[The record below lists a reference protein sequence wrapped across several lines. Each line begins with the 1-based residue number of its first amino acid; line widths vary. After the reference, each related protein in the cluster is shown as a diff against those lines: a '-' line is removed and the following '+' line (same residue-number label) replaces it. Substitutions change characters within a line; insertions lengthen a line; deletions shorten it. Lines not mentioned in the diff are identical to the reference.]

1 MNMLGV
7 CVMRE
12 KALKGLRVLEMGQL
26 IAGPSA
32 GRLFAEFGAEVIKV
46 ESPNGGDPIRK
57 WRVVE
62 NGTSLWWHVQS
73 RNKKSITLDL
83 KQPEG
88 QEIIC
93 QLAKEVDIIIENF
106 RPGTM
111 EKWGIGYEHLKG
123 INPGLIMIRISGYGQ
138 DGPYRDKPG
147 FGSIGEAMGGLRYLT
162 GYPDRPPTRVG
173 ISIGDSISSLYAV
186 IGAMMAVYHRDI
198 KGTGQGQCV
207 DVALYESIFSFM
219 ESTLPEYDRTGLI
232 RERTG
237 STLPGITPSN
247 TYLCKDGK
255 YVVIGANG
263 DGIFKRLMITIGYP
277 EFAEDSRF
285 ENNATRTDHAEFLD
299 SIIEKWTKS
308 LSLVEVL
315 KLLDDAKVPAGSIY
329 SIEDI
334 VTDPHYNARG
344 MIREVEV
351 EGIGKLK
358 VPGIV
363 PKLSETPGDIDW
375 CGPKLGEHTEE
386 VLTNILHMKSEEIER
401 LKQNNVVGDS
411 HTTVNHS
418 FQSK

>member
-1 MNMLGV
+1 MK
-7 CVMRE
+7 E
-12 KALKGLRVLEMGQL
+12 KALKGLKVLEMGQL
-26 IAGPSA
+26 IAGPFA
-32 GRLFAEFGAEVIKV
+32 GRLFADFGAEVIKV
-46 ESPNGGDPIRK
+46 ESPQEGDPIRY

-62 NGTSLWWHVQS
+62 NGTSLWWYVQS
-73 RNKKSITLDL
+73 RNKKSITIDL
-83 KQPEG
+83 RQSEG
-88 QEIIC
+88 QEMIRD
-93 QLAKEVDIIIENF
+93 LVKDIDILIENF

-111 EKWGIGYEHLKG
+111 EKWGLGYEQLKE

-186 IGAMMAVYHRDI
+186 IGAMMAVYHRDV
-198 KGTGQGQCV
+198 KGTGQGQFV
-207 DVALYESIFSFM
+207 DVALYESVFSFM
-219 ESTLPEYDRTGLI
+219 EGMLPEYDRTGLI

-237 STLPGITPSN
+237 SKLPGITPSN

-263 DGIFKRLMITIGYP
+263 DGIFKRLMVSIGYP
-277 EFAEDSRF
+277 ELAEDPRYH
-285 ENNATRTDHAEFLD
+285 NNAARSEHAEFLD
-299 SIIEKWTKS
+299 SIIEEWTNSKT
-308 LSLVEVL
+308 LAEVL
-315 KLLDDAKVPAGSIY
+315 EALDEAKVPAGSIY

-334 VTDPHYNARG
+334 VADPHYQARE

-363 PKLSETPGDIDW
+363 PKLSETPGNLDW
-375 CGPKLGEHTEE
+375 IGPKLGEHTEE
-386 VLTNILHMKSEEIER
+386 VLSQALLYGPEKIER
-401 LKQNNVVGDS
+401 LKAMGIIAPLKKTNE
-411 HTTVNHS
+411 T
-418 FQSK
+418 KL

>member
-1 MNMLGV
+1 MN
-7 CVMRE
+7 E
-12 KALKGLRVLEMGQL
+12 KALKGLKVLEMGQL
-26 IAGPSA
+26 IAGPFA

-46 ESPNGGDPIRK
+46 ESPMGGDPLRN

-62 NGTSLWWHVQS
+62 NGTSLWWYVQS
-73 RNKKSITLDL
+73 RNKKSIALDL
-83 KQPEG
+83 RQPQG
-88 QEIIC
+88 QEIIRE
-93 QLAKEVDIIIENF
+93 LAKEVDIIIENF

-111 EKWGIGYEHLKG
+111 EKWGIGYEQLKE
-123 INPGLIMIRISGYGQ
+123 INPRLIMIRISGYGQ

-147 FGSIGEAMGGLRYLT
+147 FGSIGEAMGGLRYIT

-186 IGAMMAVYHRDI
+186 MGAMMAVYHRDV
-198 KGTGQGQCV
+198 KGTGQGQFV

-219 ESTLPEYDRTGLI
+219 ESMLPEFDRTGFI

-263 DGIFKRLMITIGYP
+263 DGIFKRLMVAIGHPQYADDP
-277 EFAEDSRF
+277 RF
-285 ENNATRTDHAEFLD
+285 QNNATRSEHAEFLD
-299 SIIEKWTKS
+299 SIIEEWTKNLT
-308 LSLVEVL
+308 LSEALHA
-315 KLLDDAKVPAGSIY
+315 LDEAKVPSGSIY

-334 VTDPHYNARG
+334 VADPHYQARG
-344 MIREVEV
+344 MIREVEI

-363 PKLSETPGDIDW
+363 PKLSETPGDIEW
-375 CGPKLGEHTEE
+375 VGPRLGEHTEE
-386 VLTNILHMKSEEIER
+386 ILSKTLKWSREKIEVLKEKGVVLTESAIAKV
-401 LKQNNVVGDS
+401 K
-411 HTTVNHS
+411 
-418 FQSK
+418 F

>member
-1 MNMLGV
+1 MKQ
-7 CVMRE
+7 
-12 KALKGLRVLEMGQL
+12 KALSGLKVLEMGQL

-46 ESPNGGDPIRK
+46 ENPKDGDPIRK
-57 WRVVE
+57 WRIVE
-62 NGTSLWWHVQS
+62 NGTSLWWYIQS

-83 KQPEG
+83 RQDEG
-88 QEIIC
+88 QEIIKR
-93 QLAKEVDIIIENF
+93 LAAEVDIIIENF
-106 RPGTM
+106 RPGTL
-111 EKWGIGYEHLKG
+111 EKWGIGYEQLKEL
-123 INPGLIMIRISGYGQ
+123 NPGLIMIRISGYGQ
-138 DGPYRDKPG
+138 DGPYKDKAG

-186 IGAMMAVYHRDI
+186 IGALMAVYHRDT

-207 DVALYESIFSFM
+207 DVALYESVFSFM
-219 ESTLPEYDRTGLI
+219 ESMLPEYDRTGII

-263 DGIFKRLMITIGYP
+263 DGIFKRLMTTIGRSD
-277 EFAEDSRF
+277 FAEDRRF
-285 ENNATRTDHAEFLD
+285 INNATRSEHAELLD
-299 SIIEKWTKS
+299 STIEEWARS
-308 LSLVEVL
+308 LNLAEVL
-315 KLLDDAKVPAGSIY
+315 EILDEAKVPAGSIY

-334 VTDPHYNARG
+334 VSDPHYQARG
-344 MIREVEV
+344 MIKEVSI

-363 PKLSETPGDIDW
+363 PKLSATPGEIEW
-375 CGPKLGEHTEE
+375 VGPKLGQHNEE
-386 VLTNILHMKSEEIER
+386 VLTNILGMKKEEIHSLVE
-401 LKQNNVVGDS
+401 KGIVGNS
-411 HTTVNHS
+411 KELTV
-418 FQSK
+418 

>member
-1 MNMLGV
+1 MKP
-7 CVMRE
+7 
-12 KALKGLRVLEMGQL
+12 KALEGLKILEMGQL

-46 ESPNGGDPIRK
+46 ESPDGGDPIRT

-73 RNKKSITLDL
+73 RNKKSIAIDL
-83 KQPEG
+83 RHPEG
-88 QEIIC
+88 QGLIRHF
-93 QLAKEVDIIIENF
+93 AKEVDIIIENF
-106 RPGTM
+106 RPGTL
-111 EKWGIGYEHLKG
+111 EKWGLGYEQLREL
-123 INPGLIMIRISGYGQ
+123 NPGLIMVRVSGYGQ

-186 IGAMMAVYHRDI
+186 IGVMMAVYHRDV
-198 KGTGQGQCV
+198 KGTGQGQCI
-207 DVALYESIFSFM
+207 DVALYESVFSFM
-219 ESTLPEYDRTGLI
+219 ESMLPEYDRTGVI

-247 TYLCKDGK
+247 TYLCRDGK

-263 DGIFKRLMITIGYP
+263 DGIFRRLMVAIGHS
-277 EFAEDSRF
+277 ELANDSRF
-285 ENNATRTDHAEFLD
+285 QNNAARSKYAALLD
-299 SIIEKWTKS
+299 SLIEKWTMRLDLKDI
-308 LSLVEVL
+308 LSI
-315 KLLDDAKVPAGSIY
+315 LDEAGVPSGSIY

-334 VTDPHYNARG
+334 VSDPHYQARD
-344 MIREVEV
+344 MIQEIEV

-363 PKLSETPGDIDW
+363 PKLSKTPGSLEWAGQDW
-375 CGPKLGEHTEE
+375 
-386 VLTNILHMKSEEIER
+386 
-401 LKQNNVVGDS
+401 DS
-411 HTTVNHS
+411 T
-418 FQSK
+418 QWKY